1 MGRWLEKFIDHNG
14 DGSSDLDDSD
24 EVMGYLSA
32 SLVDGI
38 LTVTYKPWASPP
50 SVFKA
55 ATERYLIERLSDS

>member
-1 MGRWLEKFIDHNG
+1 MGRWLETFLNHNG

-38 LTVTYKPWASPP
+38 LTVTYKPTADSE
-50 SVFKA
+50 FKA

>member
-38 LTVTYKPWASPP
+38 LTVTYKPTADSE
-50 SVFKA
+50 FKA